1 MDHHCAVACPVVT
14 EAVQAATPESR
25 IKMAIAA
32 IKAEKISQRA
42 AAERFGV
49 SRTSLERR
57 ISTGPNGPV
66 VIKDEDPPPEPTKG
80 KDGKLRH
87 PPASPELISK
97 AWELKDAGS
106 NTAEIARALD
116 RSWPT
121 VNRWLSRPRPEPA
134 PDRPAPAPEPLILTP
149 PESESKPA
157 KPRIPDAIKKT
168 HRNEQRRIKERW
180 QPIAEHL
187 KAAHDLIKAEKERL
201 CADYAGPR
209 GSLIMQRRWQ
219 QLAEHWQ
226 EAGLLDSFAEITGQ
240 PDAKTLDGLLR
251 ELERSTRMSG
261 DWIKAIAMFTGC
273 RHDSNRYRP
282 QTVEEGEP

>member
-1 MDHHCAVACPVVT
+1 MG
-14 EAVQAATPESR
+14 TPEAR
-25 IKMAIAA
+25 IEMAIAA
-32 IKAEKISQRA
+32 VKNEKISQRA

-49 SRTSLERR
+49 AQQTLSDR
-57 ISTGPNGPV
+57 INIDRDRSCKTEDIEPV
-66 VIKDEDPPPEPTKG
+66 IT

-87 PPASPELISK
+87 PPASPELINK
-97 AWELKDAGS
+97 AWELNDAGS
-106 NTAEIARALD
+106 TRAEIAKALD

-121 VNRWLSRPRPEPA
+121 VNRWLSRPRPEPLEDA
-134 PDRPAPAPEPLILTP
+134 PAPAAEPLILAP
-149 PESESKPA
+149 PEAEEKPK
-157 KPRIPDAIKKT
+157 KPRVPDAIKKT
-168 HRNEQRRIKERW
+168 HRNEQRRIRERW

-187 KAAHDLIKAEKERL
+187 KAAHDLIRAEKERL
-201 CADYAGPR
+201 CNEYAGPQ

-219 QLAEHWQ
+219 QLAEHWE

-240 PDAKTLDGLLR
+240 PEARTLEGLLR

-282 QTVEEGEP
+282 ETPEQGEAV